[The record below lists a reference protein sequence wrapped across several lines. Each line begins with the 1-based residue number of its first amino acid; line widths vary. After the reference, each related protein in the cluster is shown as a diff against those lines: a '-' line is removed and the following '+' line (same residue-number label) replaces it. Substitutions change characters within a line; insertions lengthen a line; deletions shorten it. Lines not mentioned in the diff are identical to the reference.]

1 MPLPQV
7 AIVGRPNVGK
17 SSLLNR
23 LARQRISIVDPTP
36 GVTRDRVAAIVE
48 IDPPL
53 EMRKGTPSRL
63 IELIDTGGYGVYTA
77 EGQRYNEI
85 GADLATL
92 TPDIEAQIGLAR
104 ATAALILFVV
114 DSQAGITALDETIAR
129 ILRQEGASPR
139 VLVVANKTDG
149 EEWEPHGL
157 EASALGFGTPVC
169 VSATSKFGM
178 RRLIDAIYE
187 RLSVHAGTESPP
199 HAGPDAAP
207 HAGPDALGRPG
218 FPSGT
223 GTDTDMKLAIVGKRN
238 SGKSTL
244 VNTLAGEERV
254 IVSEIAGTT
263 RDSIDVRFEIEGR
276 AMLAIDT
283 AGLRKRSSFADD
295 IEYYAYHRMLQAIRR
310 ADVAILLVDAAEP
323 VSQVDQ
329 KLAQELTRQ
338 FKPVV
343 IVVNKID
350 LLDKDKVSPEDYQEY
365 LTEQLKGLNY
375 APIVFVSA
383 KSGEGLRDM
392 VAMAFNLFQQASH
405 REPTGRINQVV
416 EMILKERGPSSR
428 LGKQAKLFYVTQV
441 ETNPPTLVL
450 VVNEPKLFR
459 GRYERYLLNRLR
471 EELPFSEVPIRVLF
485 KKRERMS
492 VQEMK
497 ERARETTDQHGST
510 QIRG

>member
-1 MPLPQV
+1 
-7 AIVGRPNVGK
+7 
-17 SSLLNR
+17 
-23 LARQRISIVDPTP
+23 
-36 GVTRDRVAAIVE
+36 
-48 IDPPL
+48 
-53 EMRKGTPSRL
+53 
-63 IELIDTGGYGVYTA
+63 
-77 EGQRYNEI
+77 
-85 GADLATL
+85 
-92 TPDIEAQIGLAR
+92 
-104 ATAALILFVV
+104 
-114 DSQAGITALDETIAR
+114 
-129 ILRQEGASPR
+129 
-139 VLVVANKTDG
+139 VVANKTDG